1 MRHVVLS
8 WNRTPT
14 APVARR
20 QPGAAA
26 ARRVLHR
33 PGRRCFARP
42 GWPRSRAGPAGVVR
56 AVHVE
61 AAGPGFHRR
70 LPGRGGA
77 PVPRAGRRHPL
88 RILTPSPAVSQIFA
102 GVCLDGHG
110 PYPFIVDTGSS
121 RTIVDAALARRLG
134 LVSAAAASGMR
145 ACGGTARDATV
156 RLSAGPFVFGQDRQV
171 LITGLASPSAPLM
184 GILGAEELSSL
195 GIDRIDYQAQTLTV
209 PAPAAGGA
217 APASLSAGTSHP
229 IRLQPSGDFQ
239 LMSAAAGD
247 ARGQLLLDT
256 GAQGTTLTPA
266 FARQARL
273 ARASP
278 VTTRTYAGAGCT
290 RPVTYYTA
298 RDWSIGGF
306 PLVPQTVGSVP
317 DFLVADGSLGSGT
330 LQRYSPVVIDYR
342 HHELL
347 LGPLRPP
354 T

>member
-1 MRHVVLS
+1 MLS
-8 WNRTPT
+8 CPRI
-14 APVARR
+14 APRRRLWVAVSMVPLLLAVASCTG
-20 QPGAAA
+20 PGAAS
-26 ARRVLHR
+26 
-33 PGRRCFARP
+33 
-42 GWPRSRAGPAGVVR
+42 SRASASRASARAPLPSFAPFTSKLRIPDFTGSCPAT
-56 AVHVE
+56 
-61 AAGPGFHRR
+61 AA
-70 LPGRGGA
+70 
-77 PVPRAGRRHPL
+77 PRASGGTVVIPL
-88 RILTPSPAVSQIFA
+88 RILTPSPVISQIFV
-102 GVCLDGHG
+102 GVCLNGHG
-110 PYPFIVDTGSS
+110 PYPFIVDSGST
-121 RTIVDAALARRLG
+121 RTIVDVALARRLG
-134 LVSAAAASGMR
+134 LVSASAASGMH

-184 GILGAEELSSL
+184 GILGADELSSF

-209 PAPAAGGA
+209 PAPAAGGR
-217 APASLSAGTSHP
+217 APASLFAGTANR

-239 LMSAAAGD
+239 LMPAVAGD

-266 FARQARL
+266 FARQAHL
-273 ARASP
+273 ARSSP

-306 PLVPQTVGSVP
+306 TLAPQTVGSVP

-342 HHELL
+342 NHELL
-347 LGPLRPP
+347 LGPLR
-354 T
+354 TDA

>member
-1 MRHVVLS
+1 MSSCPR
-8 WNRTPT
+8 T
-14 APVARR
+14 APRR
-20 QPGAAA
+20 RPWLAVSLVPLLLAASCTGPGAAA
-26 ARRVLHR
+26 SRAPAARAPERAPLASFAPFTSKLR
-33 PGRRCFARP
+33 APGFTGGCPATAAPRYPGRT
-42 GWPRSRAGPAGVVR
+42 VVI
-56 AVHVE
+56 
-61 AAGPGFHRR
+61 
-70 LPGRGGA
+70 
-77 PVPRAGRRHPL
+77 PL
-88 RILTPSPAVSQIFA
+88 RILTPSPAVSQIFV
-102 GVCLDGHG
+102 GVCLNGHG

-134 LVSAAAASGMR
+134 LVSASAASGMH
-145 ACGGTARDATV
+145 ACGGTARDAMV

-184 GILGAEELSSL
+184 GILGADELSSL

-209 PAPAAGGA
+209 PAPAADGG
-217 APASLSAGTSHP
+217 APASLSAGTSHR

-239 LMSAAAGD
+239 LMPAAAGD

-266 FARQARL
+266 FARQAHL

-306 PLVPQTVGSVP
+306 ILAPQTVGSVP

-347 LGPLRPP
+347 LGPLRPG

>member
-1 MRHVVLS
+1 MSSCPR
-8 WNRTPT
+8 T
-14 APVARR
+14 APRR
-20 QPGAAA
+20 RPWLAVSLVPLLLAASCTGPGPAASRAPA
-26 ARRVLHR
+26 ARAPARAPAASFAPFTSKLRVPDFTGSCPATAAPR
-33 PGRRCFARP
+33 YSRRT
-42 GWPRSRAGPAGVVR
+42 VVI
-56 AVHVE
+56 
-61 AAGPGFHRR
+61 
-70 LPGRGGA
+70 
-77 PVPRAGRRHPL
+77 PL
-88 RILTPSPAVSQIFA
+88 RILTPSPVISQIFA
-102 GVCLDGHG
+102 GVCLNGHG

-134 LVSAAAASGMR
+134 LVSASAASGMH

-171 LITGLASPSAPLM
+171 VITGLASPSAPLM
-184 GILGAEELSSL
+184 GILGAGELSSF

-209 PAPAAGGA
+209 PAPAAGGP
-217 APASLSAGTSHP
+217 APASLSAGTSHR

-239 LMSAAAGD
+239 LMPAAAGD

-306 PLVPQTVGSVP
+306 TLAPQTVGSVP
-317 DFLVADGSLGSGT
+317 DFLAADGSLGSGT

-347 LGPLRPP
+347 LGPLRPG